1 MKKEAVSVLDEKDEE
16 FAQTLMNIGLK
27 RNVARTLIYLAN
39 AGETVSRDIE
49 LGADL
54 RQPEVSIA
62 MRELREEGWI
72 EEREIKKEGKGRPL
86 KCYKLAVPLKDI
98 INYFEQKKQKEAEQ
112 DLKNIQ
118 RLRNLSKA
126 LEKAEKAEKEKIEK
140 GEK

>member
-1 MKKEAVSVLDEKDEE
+1 MKKEAVFVLDEKDEE

-126 LEKAEKAEKEKIEK
+126 LEKAEKEKPEKAAEK
-140 GEK
+140 

>member
-1 MKKEAVSVLDEKDEE
+1 MKKEAVFVLDEKDEE

-126 LEKAEKAEKEKIEK
+126 LEKAEKEKIEK
-140 GEK
+140 PEK

>member
-1 MKKEAVSVLDEKDEE
+1 MRKEQVFVLDEKDEE
-16 FAQTLMNIGLK
+16 FAGTLINIGLK

-86 KCYKLAVPLKDI
+86 KCYKLSVPLKEI
-98 INYFEQKKQKEAEQ
+98 INYFEQRKQREAEQ
-112 DLKNIQ
+112 DLKNIA
-118 RLRNLSKA
+118 RLRNLSRS
-126 LEKAEKAEKEKIEK
+126 LEKTEK
-140 GEK
+140 GAE